1 MKSKN
6 RVTIKCKHN
15 SKDFKD
21 YCINFLVG
29 ITSGVIVLF
38 LGDTLSYIGKRD
50 WISFLVRLIL
60 LLILLRIL
68 FNYGL
73 KIIQKINCQKYYK
86 EEVK

>member
-15 SKDFKD
+15 SKDIKD

-38 LGDTLSYIGKRD
+38 LGDTLSYIDKRD

-60 LLILLRIL
+60 LLILLHIL